1 MRSDTLIRH
10 DGLQALRE
18 RLGPVEAERFIVLIN
33 RESFDYTEWQQT
45 LWQNESVDEIFAMAK
60 KYTEQISAHQKLIP

>member
-10 DGLQALRE
+10 EGIQALRE

-45 LWQNESVDEIFAMAK
+45 LWQDKSVDEIFAMAK
-60 KYTEQISAHQKLIP
+60 EHTTQIR

>member
-10 DGLQALRE
+10 DGLQVLRE
-18 RLGPVEAERFIVLIN
+18 RLGPVEAERFIVLMN

-45 LWQNESVDEIFAMAK
+45 LWQNESVDEVFAMAK
-60 KYTEQISAHQKLIP
+60 EHTEQITR

>member
-1 MRSDTLIRH
+1 MRNDTLIRH

-45 LWQNESVDEIFAMAK
+45 LWHNESVDEVFDMAK
-60 KYTEQISAHQKLIP
+60 KHTEQIGTKGQ

>member
-10 DGLQALRE
+10 DGIQALRE

-33 RESFDYTEWQQT
+33 RESFDYTKWQKT
-45 LWQNESVDEIFAMAK
+45 LWQNESVDELFAMAK
-60 KYTEQISAHQKLIP
+60 KHAEQIGP

>member
-10 DGLQALRE
+10 DGLQVLRE
-18 RLGPVEAERFIVLIN
+18 RLGPVEAERFIVLMN

-45 LWQNESVDEIFAMAK
+45 LWQNESVDEVFDMAK
-60 KYTEQISAHQKLIP
+60 KHTEQIQD

>member
-18 RLGPVEAERFIVLIN
+18 RLGPVEAERFIVLMN

-45 LWQNESVDEIFAMAK
+45 LWQNESVDEVFDMAK
-60 KYTEQISAHQKLIP
+60 KHTEQIQD